1 MHHRSDVDKHGLIIL
16 RDGASDHTLLYD
28 DSMAKNKV
36 VQVSSS
42 EFHGV
47 CKLLF
52 DSLRLS

>member
-16 RDGASDHTLLYD
+16 RDGASDHTLLND

-47 CKLLF
+47 CKLLL